1 MAAMQTER
9 IYIAGHR
16 GMVGSAI
23 CRELNRLGCTRLV
36 TRSHAQLDL
45 TDQAAVRAF
54 FEKER
59 VDRVVLAA
67 ARVGGIHANNTYPA
81 EFIYANLMIE
91 ANVIHEAWR
100 AGVRHLLFLGSSCIY
115 PKLARQPLKEG
126 YLLTGPLEPTNE
138 AYAVAKIAGIKI
150 CEAYNRQYGTSFRS
164 VMPTNLFGPGDNY
177 HLENSHVIPAMLR
190 KYHLARLAEIGNAEE
205 IAKDEARHGRIPDEV
220 CQAIGYRRESCSLE
234 KNREPQVV
242 LWGSGTP
249 RREFLHVDDMAA
261 ASIHVMGLEQSLF
274 SGDNPSFVNVG
285 TGDDLTIAE
294 IAGRIAHLVG
304 FTGKTVYNPAHPD
317 GTPRK
322 LLDTSRIIALGWQP
336 RLSLD
341 EGLADAYRA
350 YCKENAVAS

>member
-1 MAAMQTER
+1 MAAMQKER

-23 CRELNRLGCTRLV
+23 CRELNRIGCSQLI
-36 TRSHAQLDL
+36 TRSHGQLDL
-45 TDQAAVRAF
+45 TEQAEVRAF
-54 FEKER
+54 FAQEQI
-59 VDRVVLAA
+59 DRVVLAA

-81 EFIYANLMIE
+81 EFIHANLMIE

-115 PKLARQPLKEG
+115 PKLAQQPLKEE

-205 IAKDEARHGRIPDEV
+205 IAKDEARHGRISDEV
-220 CQAIGYRRESCSLE
+220 CQAIGYRRQSWSLE
-234 KNREPQVV
+234 KNREPEVV

-294 IAGRIAHLVG
+294 VAGRIARLVG
-304 FTGKTVYNPAHPD
+304 FTGKTVYNSAHPD

-322 LLDTSRIIALGWQP
+322 LLDTSRLTALGWRP

-350 YCKENAVAS
+350 YCEESAAAS